1 VTSPNSNVIR
11 TGQSLTPGDLMVLYT
26 IDLSPIGVPV
36 QYNFTPS
43 TSKTGKIT
51 FRGIDYVP
59 LDVKC
64 EGFEYDGTGSL
75 PRPEISIT
83 NVTRVL
89 STAAVLQ
96 NDILGAR
103 LIRTRTYGQFLDN
116 GPTPDPEA
124 AYGQDI
130 YRFHQKTQHNKRLIR
145 WTLAAAMDQEGIQ
158 LPKRQVLRDVCLWR
172 YRRTVLNTDGSFAGY
187 DYTGVQCPY
196 AGSQAY
202 DVNGNPTT
210 PDKDAPGRHVNDCC
224 RVRFGSTAQLP
235 FGGFP
240 GVGRIAV

>member
-1 VTSPNSNVIR
+1 MTSPNANIR
-11 TGQSLTPGDLMVLYT
+11 RVGQSLATGDLIALYS
-26 IDLSPIGVPV
+26 IDLNPIGVPV
-36 QYNFTPS
+36 IFNFTPS
-43 TSKTGKIT
+43 TSVTGAVT
-51 FRGIDYVP
+51 YRGVNYQP

-83 NVTRVL
+83 NVTRLL
-89 STAAVLQ
+89 SSAAVLQ
-96 NDILGAR
+96 NDLLGAR
-103 LIRTRTYGQFLDN
+103 LIRTRTYFQFLDGGAN
-116 GPTPDPEA
+116 PDPDA
-124 AYGQDI
+124 AYAQDI

-145 WTLAAAMDQEGIQ
+145 WTLAAAMDQEGVQ

-172 YRRTVLNTDGSFAGY
+172 YRRAILNADGSFAGY

-202 DVNGNPTT
+202 DINGNPTT
-210 PDKDAPGRHVNDCC
+210 PDKDVPGRHVNDCC
-224 RVRFGSTAQLP
+224 RVRFGQNAQLP